1 MTKLMWSAI
10 WICPTLK
17 AECRT
22 SMILS
27 SINGSNSGPEIYRQ
41 GKYHKNN
48 ISNKHIY
55 LLINFKVHMILS
67 KIQKKKNPF
76 LPYLIFL
83 WNQVPH
89 IYKCKIHRPY
99 DWIMEILSTSVFSLK
114 GTFTLFQLPKGLP
127 SLSMSSSQTIEK
139 LQTCNAKKG

>member
-1 MTKLMWSAI
+1 MTAVPGKTLKREIKVMTKLMWSAI

-67 KIQKKKNPF
+67 KIQKKKKKIPF
-76 LPYLIFL
+76 C
-83 WNQVPH
+83 H
-89 IYKCKIHRPY
+89 I
-99 DWIMEILSTSVFSLK
+99 
-114 GTFTLFQLPKGLP
+114 
-127 SLSMSSSQTIEK
+127 
-139 LQTCNAKKG
+139 